1 MKPSTSNRP
10 TITTHDQPPADAAR
24 VVDQGI
30 GDHND
35 SAAPL
40 QEVQPLASLA
50 TDAQGQVIGGAIGR
64 TWGQCCEL
72 MQLWVQ
78 PEHRQQGL
86 ATELMQAFEARA
98 ALRGCRVYYLE
109 TWSFQALG
117 FYEGLGYEVRLAI
130 EGFGPSLVKYSL
142 VKGQPGP

>member
-1 MKPSTSNRP
+1 MTQPAARFA
-10 TITTHDQPPADAAR
+10 IEVHDQPPADATG

-30 GDHND
+30 GEHND

-40 QEVQPLASLA
+40 HQVQPLASVA
-50 TDAQGQVIGGAIGR
+50 RDAQGQVIGGAVGR

-78 PEHRQQGL
+78 PEHRLHGL
-86 ATELMQAFEARA
+86 ATELMRAFETRA
-98 ALRGCRVYYLE
+98 AERGCRVFYLE

-117 FYEGLGYEVRLAI
+117 FYQGLGYELRLAI
-130 EGFGPSLVKYSL
+130 EGFGPGLVKYSL
-142 VKGQPGP
+142 VKGQPAP

>member
-1 MKPSTSNRP
+1 MTLSPPPRP
-10 TITTHDQPPADAAR
+10 IITTHDHPPFEGTQ

-40 QEVQPLASLA
+40 QDVQPLASLA
-50 TDAQGQVIGGAIGR
+50 TDAQGQVIGGAVGR

-78 PEHRQQGL
+78 PDHRLQGL

-98 ALRGCRVYYLE
+98 AERGCRVYYLE

-117 FYEGLGYEVRLAI
+117 FYQGLGYEVRLAI
-130 EGFGPSLVKYSL
+130 EGFGPGLVKYSL
-142 VKGQPGP
+142 VKGQPAP

>member
-1 MKPSTSNRP
+1 MNAEAAPP
-10 TITTHDQPPADAAR
+10 TIEVHDAPPADATQ

-40 QEVQPLASLA
+40 HQVQPLASLA
-50 TDAQGQVIGGAIGR
+50 RDVQGRVIGGAVGR

-72 MQLWVQ
+72 MQLWVT
-78 PEHRQQGL
+78 PEQRLQGL
-86 ATELMQAFEARA
+86 GTRLMRAFEARA
-98 ALRGCRVYYLE
+98 IERGCRVFYLE

-117 FYEGLGYEVRLAI
+117 FYQGLGYEVRMAI
-130 EGFGPSLVKYSL
+130 EGFGPGLVKYSL
-142 VKGQPGP
+142 VKGKPAG